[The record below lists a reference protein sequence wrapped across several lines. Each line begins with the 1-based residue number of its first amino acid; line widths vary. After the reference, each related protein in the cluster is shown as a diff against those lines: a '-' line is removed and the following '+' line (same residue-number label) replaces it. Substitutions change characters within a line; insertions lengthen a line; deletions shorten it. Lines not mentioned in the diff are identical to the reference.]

1 MEGFYTPP
9 GVAAALGASAV
20 VGDTQGLRLAI
31 TGGGTGGH
39 VLPALAV
46 IDELRGRG
54 ALAELIWIGSR
65 EGVERRAAE
74 EAGIRF
80 VAIPTGKLR
89 RYLSLRN
96 LTDSARVPFGV
107 LAARRA
113 LTAFRPDVVLSTG
126 GFVSVPA
133 VVAAHGIAPVLTHEQ
148 TAILGL
154 ANRINAK
161 FADVLAVSH
170 RQTEQLAGRLH
181 RHVVVTGNPIR
192 VGLTTGDRSR
202 ALQIFGFDPAIP
214 VVYVT
219 GGARGASPV
228 NQRIAALLP
237 SILDQTQIV
246 HQTGPLSANA
256 DAGNL
261 SQLRETLPET
271 VRHRYAVVE
280 FLRDELPD
288 VYAAA
293 DLVVGRAGAGTI
305 AELAYVGLPAILIP
319 LPGARGDEQILNARV
334 LGDAGAAVVLAQSD
348 ATPERL
354 QTEILALL
362 GDPER
367 RTRMAVAAR
376 TVARPDAAA
385 RLADELLSLARRS
398 GNVREP

>member
-1 MEGFYTPP
+1 
-9 GVAAALGASAV
+9 V
-20 VGDTQGLRLAI
+20 VGNTRGLRLAI

-46 IDELRGRG
+46 VDELHRRG
-54 ALAELIWIGSR
+54 ALTDLIWIGSR
-65 EGVERRAAE
+65 DGVERQAAE
-74 EAGIRF
+74 DAAIRF

-96 LTDSARVPFGV
+96 LSDAARVPLGA

-113 LTAFRPDVVLSTG
+113 LASFRPDVVLSTG

-133 VVAAHGIAPVLTHEQ
+133 VVAARGLAPVLTHEQ

-154 ANRINAK
+154 ANRINAR

-170 RQTEQLAGRLH
+170 VQTESLARRLH
-181 RHVVVTGNPIR
+181 RRVVVTGNPIR
-192 VGLTTGDRSR
+192 VGLTAGDRLR
-202 ALQIFGFDPAIP
+202 GLQCLGFEDGIP

-219 GGARGASPV
+219 GGARGASPI

-237 SILDQTQIV
+237 SLLDRAQII
-246 HQTGPLSANA
+246 HQTGPLTANA
-256 DAGNL
+256 DANNL
-261 SQLRETLPET
+261 ARLRETLPDP
-271 VRHRYAVVE
+271 VRHRYKIVE
-280 FLRDELPD
+280 FIGGELPD

-305 AELAYVGLPAILIP
+305 AELAYVGLPAILVP
-319 LPGARGDEQILNARV
+319 LPGARGDEQTRNARV
-334 LGDAGAAVVLAQSD
+334 LADAGAAVVIAQPE

-354 QTEILALL
+354 EREILALL
-362 GDPER
+362 DDSER
-367 RTRMAVAAR
+367 REHMANAAR

-385 RLADELLSLARRS
+385 RLAEELLALGRKRS
-398 GNVREP
+398 TVTR

>member
-1 MEGFYTPP
+1 
-9 GVAAALGASAV
+9 V
-20 VGDTQGLRLAI
+20 VGNTRGLRLAI

-46 IDELRGRG
+46 VDELHRRG
-54 ALAELIWIGSR
+54 ALTDLIWIGSR
-65 EGVERRAAE
+65 DGVERQAAE
-74 EAGIRF
+74 DAAIRF

-96 LTDSARVPFGV
+96 LSDAARVPLGA

-113 LTAFRPDVVLSTG
+113 LASFRPDVVLSTG

-133 VVAAHGIAPVLTHEQ
+133 VVAARGLAPVLTHEQ

-154 ANRINAK
+154 ANRINAR

-170 RQTEQLAGRLH
+170 VQTESLARRLH
-181 RHVVVTGNPIR
+181 RRVVVTGNPIR
-192 VGLTTGDRSR
+192 VGLTAGDRLR
-202 ALQIFGFDPAIP
+202 GLQCLGFEDGIP

-219 GGARGASPV
+219 GGARGASPI

-237 SILDQTQIV
+237 SLLDRAQII
-246 HQTGPLSANA
+246 HQTGPLTANA
-256 DAGNL
+256 DANNL
-261 SQLRETLPET
+261 ARLRETLPDP
-271 VRHRYAVVE
+271 VRHRYKIVE
-280 FLRDELPD
+280 FIGGELPD

-305 AELAYVGLPAILIP
+305 AELAYVGLPAILVP
-319 LPGARGDEQILNARV
+319 LPGARGDEQTRNARV
-334 LGDAGAAVVLAQSD
+334 LADAGAAVVIAQPE

-354 QTEILALL
+354 EREILALP
-362 GDPER
+362 DDSER
-367 RTRMAVAAR
+367 REHMANAAR

-385 RLADELLSLARRS
+385 RLAEELLALGRKRS
-398 GNVREP
+398 TVTR

>member
-1 MEGFYTPP
+1 
-9 GVAAALGASAV
+9 V
-20 VGDTQGLRLAI
+20 VGNTRGLRLAI

-46 IDELRGRG
+46 VDELHRRG
-54 ALAELIWIGSR
+54 ALADLIWIGSR
-65 EGVERRAAE
+65 DGVERQAAE
-74 EAGIRF
+74 DAAIRF

-96 LTDSARVPFGV
+96 LSDAARVPLGA

-113 LTAFRPDVVLSTG
+113 LASFRPDVVLSTG

-133 VVAAHGIAPVLTHEQ
+133 VVAARGLAPVLTHEQ

-154 ANRINAK
+154 ANRINAR

-170 RQTEQLAGRLH
+170 VQTESLARRLH
-181 RHVVVTGNPIR
+181 RRVVVTGNPIR
-192 VGLTTGDRSR
+192 VGLTAGDRLR
-202 ALQIFGFDPAIP
+202 GLQCLGFEDGIP

-219 GGARGASPV
+219 GGARGASPI

-237 SILDQTQIV
+237 SLLDRAQII
-246 HQTGPLSANA
+246 HQTGPLTANA
-256 DAGNL
+256 DANNL
-261 SQLRETLPET
+261 ARLRETLPDP
-271 VRHRYAVVE
+271 VRHRYKIVE
-280 FLRDELPD
+280 FIGGELPD

-305 AELAYVGLPAILIP
+305 AELAYVGLPAILVP
-319 LPGARGDEQILNARV
+319 LPGARGDEQTRNARV
-334 LGDAGAAVVLAQSD
+334 LADAGAAVVIAQPE

-354 QTEILALL
+354 EREILALL
-362 GDPER
+362 DDSER
-367 RTRMAVAAR
+367 REHMANAAR

-385 RLADELLSLARRS
+385 RLAEELLALGRKRS
-398 GNVREP
+398 TVTR

>member
-1 MEGFYTPP
+1 
-9 GVAAALGASAV
+9 V
-20 VGDTQGLRLAI
+20 VGNTHGLRLAV

-46 IDELRGRG
+46 ADELRRHD
-54 ALAELIWIGSR
+54 ALADLIWIGSR
-65 EGVERRAAE
+65 EGVEVQAAE
-74 EAGIRF
+74 EAGIQF

-96 LTDSARVPFGV
+96 LTDAARLPLGV

-133 VVAAHGIAPVLTHEQ
+133 VVAARGIAPVLTHEQ

-154 ANRINAK
+154 ANRINAR
-161 FADVLAVSH
+161 FAEVLAVSH
-170 RQTEQLAGRLH
+170 RQTEPIAARLH
-181 RHVVVTGNPIR
+181 RRVVVTGNPIR
-192 VGLTTGDRSR
+192 IGLTAGVRSR
-202 ALQIFGFDPAIP
+202 GLQRLGFDGAIP

-219 GGARGASPV
+219 GGARGASPL

-237 SILDQTQIV
+237 GILEHAQIV

-261 SQLRETLPET
+261 SQLREVLPET
-271 VRHRYAVVE
+271 VRRRYHVVE

-288 VYAAA
+288 VYAAT

-305 AELAYVGLPAILIP
+305 AELAYVGLPAILVP
-319 LPGARGDEQILNARV
+319 LPGARGDEQALNARV
-334 LGDAGAAVVLAQSD
+334 LGDVGAAVVIAQSD
-348 ATPERL
+348 AAPSRL
-354 QTEILALL
+354 ETEILALL
-362 GDPER
+362 DDPER
-367 RTRMAVAAR
+367 RARMAKAAR
-376 TVARPDAAA
+376 SVARPDAAA
-385 RLADELLSLARRS
+385 RLAEELLSLARQR
-398 GNVREP
+398 